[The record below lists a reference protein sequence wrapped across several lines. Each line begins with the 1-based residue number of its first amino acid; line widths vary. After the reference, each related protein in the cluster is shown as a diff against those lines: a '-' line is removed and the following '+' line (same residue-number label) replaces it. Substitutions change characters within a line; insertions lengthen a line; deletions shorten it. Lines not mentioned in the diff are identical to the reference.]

1 VRDESLCAGCR
12 ATFSRLRPRS
22 SRSCFLKLGGIGK
35 RERKKDES
43 CGGGV
48 EKKVRRVCGALERPR
63 GDLRRTSAN
72 GPESQ
77 RKSHDARAD
86 DAATCTHQQQQEK
99 GRKRRQC
106 TTRRPLPAT
115 TATKQLCPGL
125 AIPVPFV
132 PSFAIFDVIF
142 GIFVTAFRRPLQ
154 RFRLRAPL
162 RLCPHL
168 RRWCLTQPFVVGCAG
183 IPPLLAHFSGAD
195 GHYFHSAAA
204 RR

>member
-1 VRDESLCAGCR
+1 VCWLSRDLLPFETPKQPVVFPQAWR
-12 ATFSRLRPRS
+12 DRE
-22 SRSCFLKLGGIGK
+22 K
-35 RERKKDES
+35 REKE
-43 CGGGV
+43 
-48 EKKVRRVCGALERPR
+48 RRVVRWRSREEGQASVWSPCQDKRGPR

-106 TTRRPLPAT
+106 TTRRPLSAT
-115 TATKQLCPGL
+115 TATKQLCPSL

-132 PSFAIFDVIF
+132 PSFAIFDFIF

-168 RRWCLTQPFVVGCAG
+168 RRWCLIQPFVVGCAG
-183 IPPLLAHFSGAD
+183 IPPLLAHSPVAD
-195 GHYFHSAAA
+195 GHYFHFAAA